1 MSETLPHSPKNR
13 EYYAFPQQPGGH
25 KKTGPASMPAPLL
38 LPPSLR
44 TGAVSMLPYF
54 LDGAAV
60 PLPLKYLK
68 NSELGSTT
76 ITSPLSLNVAR

>member
-1 MSETLPHSPKNR
+1 MSETLPHSPKNTAF
-13 EYYAFPQQPGGH
+13 YAFPQQPGRT
-25 KKTGPASMPAPLL
+25 KKNGAGIDAGPATAA
-38 LPPSLR
+38 PSLR
-44 TGAVSMLPYF
+44 TGAVSMLHYF